1 MHDQPFLNDNQRL
14 AHLQNTITGS
24 AKSEIQFLGE
34 DGGNYAYG
42 EVADPGKIVGVSPPL
57 QGQRCLA
64 SLPQTQ
70 K

>member
-14 AHLQNTITGS
+14 THLQNTVTGS

-42 EVADPGKIVGVSPPL
+42 EVADPGKI
-57 QGQRCLA
+57 
-64 SLPQTQ
+64 QTQ
-70 K
+70 R